1 MVKEGY
7 SYGLPLLLIAAALF
21 VLRITAPAVI
31 FLAAAILVFNF
42 FRDPNREIPGGARA
56 LVSPA
61 DGKVVQI
68 VQEEHDG
75 RAVERL
81 SIFMSPLNVHVNR
94 APISGVITKVAYKRG
109 SFHVASRAEAS
120 VENEQNLFAIEG
132 EQGTVYVRQIAG
144 ALARRIVFWRRLG
157 DRLERGE
164 RIGLIKFGSRVDVAA
179 EAGVEWRVKI
189 GDKVKAGSSIL
200 GITKA

>member
-7 SYGLPLLLIAAALF
+7 SYGLPLLAIAVALF
-21 VLRITAPAVI
+21 ILRITAPAVV
-31 FLAAAILVFNF
+31 FLVLAILVLNF
-42 FRDPNREIPGGARA
+42 FRDPQREIPAAPRA
-56 LVSPA
+56 LISPA

-68 VQEEHDG
+68 VKEEYEG
-75 RAVERL
+75 RAMERL

-94 APISGVITKVAYKRG
+94 APIAGIITQVAYKRG

-144 ALARRIVFWRRLG
+144 ALARRIVFWKRLG
-157 DRLERGE
+157 ERLERGE
-164 RIGLIKFGSRVDVAA
+164 RIGLIKFGSRVDIAA
-179 EAGVEWRVKI
+179 EAGVEWRVKV

-200 GITKA
+200 GITKS